1 MDFFI
6 RNLSTLGPVG
16 KNLPAPGTFG
26 SLAGLV
32 VFCFLFWFSPLSP
45 IGIMILF
52 SVLFIGGIPLCT
64 RAEVLLGKEDPPEV
78 IWDEFTAIPL
88 VFVFCLDELNSFSI
102 TKVLFFLTMGFI
114 LFRIFDIAKPIGI
127 KKLQNLPKGMGVMI
141 DDLAAALISA
151 LLLYVLKTF
160 SLSFL

>member
-16 KNLPAPGTFG
+16 TNLPAPGTFG

-52 SVLFIGGIPLCT
+52 SILFIAGIPLCT
-64 RAEVLLGKEDPPEV
+64 RAEVLLGKEDPPEA
-78 IWDEFTAIPL
+78 TTKASGR
-88 VFVFCLDELNSFSI
+88 CLDKVKSPTRKLTCCRQALDTQAQSVATLEIRFVVFGKIAPFTQTIQRQIKNYTENRWNSH
-102 TKVLFFLTMGFI
+102 
-114 LFRIFDIAKPIGI
+114 D
-127 KKLQNLPKGMGVMI
+127 LP
-141 DDLAAALISA
+141 
-151 LLLYVLKTF
+151 
-160 SLSFL
+160 

>member
-16 KNLPAPGTFG
+16 TNLPAPGTFG
-26 SLAGLV
+26 SLAGLLA
-32 VFCFLFWFSPLSP
+32 FCFLFWFSPLSP

-52 SVLFIGGIPLCT
+52 SVLFIVGIPLST

-78 IWDEFTAIPL
+78 IWDEFTSIPL
-88 VFVFCLDELNSFSI
+88 AFAFCLDELNSFSI

-114 LFRIFDIAKPIGI
+114 LFRIFDIVKPIGI
-127 KKLQNLPKGMGVMI
+127 KKLQNLPNGMGVMI
-141 DDLAAALISA
+141 DDLAAALVSA
-151 LLLYVLKTF
+151 LLLYVIKTF
-160 SLSFL
+160 PLSFL

>member
-16 KNLPAPGTFG
+16 TNLPAPGTFG
-26 SLAGLV
+26 SLAGLLA
-32 VFCFLFWFSPLSP
+32 FCFLFWFSPLSP

-52 SVLFIGGIPLCT
+52 SVLFIVGIPLST

-78 IWDEFTAIPL
+78 IWDEFTSIPL

-114 LFRIFDIAKPIGI
+114 LFRIFDIVKPIGI
-127 KKLQNLPKGMGVMI
+127 KKLQNLPNGMGVMI
-141 DDLAAALISA
+141 DDLAAALVSA
-151 LLLYVLKTF
+151 LLLYVIKTF
-160 SLSFL
+160 PLSFL

>member
-16 KNLPAPGTFG
+16 MNLPAPGTFG

-45 IGIMILF
+45 IGVMILF

-114 LFRIFDIAKPIGI
+114 LFRIFDIA
-127 KKLQNLPKGMGVMI
+127 NLLELKSFKIYPKGWE
-141 DDLAAALISA
+141 
-151 LLLYVLKTF
+151 
-160 SLSFL
+160 